1 MEIGGLASLAAIRTQ
16 NAQGNGGNAH
26 KVEAVAEKET
36 ALAEEKASTYEGDAG
51 EGRGV
56 KVDIV
61 V

>member
-26 KVEAVAEKET
+26 KVEVVEEKET
-36 ALAEEKASTYEGDAG
+36 ALAEEKASSHEADTG
-51 EGRGV
+51 EGGGV

-61 V
+61 A